1 MGSLIG
7 LCLSTVVPDIKAC
20 AISGIRLDLVNQ
32 AVNIYNLTQNLAETF
47 GIFDGKLNGDVF
59 TYYYFCGDTVR
70 YWGTDNWWKGTDFRR
85 VDYNFMTDEAVVTP
99 IKKRTKQIVEMASEN
114 NYRTL

>member
-1 MGSLIG
+1 MRKLINSWSRY
-7 LCLSTVVPDIKAC
+7 LSKEEVEEHLIAFC
-20 AISGIRLDLVNQ
+20 Q
-32 AVNIYNLTQNLAETF
+32 ASQEDKECMIAETF

-85 VDYNFMTDEAVVTP
+85 VDYNFMTDKAVVTP

>member
-1 MGSLIG
+1 MKTLIDSWSHY
-7 LCLSTVVPDIKAC
+7 LSKEEVEEHMIAFC
-20 AISGIRLDLVNQ
+20 Q
-32 AVNIYNLTQNLAETF
+32 ASQEDKECMIADTF

-59 TYYYFCGDTVR
+59 TYYYFCGVTVR

-85 VDYNFMTDEAVVTP
+85 VDYNFMTDKAVVTP